1 MANSKDR
8 EKLLRFAKELYSDVA
23 PLTEHQQLQLFLD
36 ECAEYNLTVF
46 LGSFVCHN
54 LFGHSQ
60 PETLTGE
67 DIELF
72 MKHAD
77 FFLQAAM
84 LQQNMM
90 P

>member
-1 MANSKDR
+1 MGNASDR
-8 EKLLRFAKELYSDVA
+8 DKLIRFAEDLYKDVEPRPEYIELRN
-23 PLTEHQQLQLFLD
+23 FLD

-46 LGSFVCHN
+46 LSSFVCHG

-60 PETLTGE
+60 PETLTGK

-77 FFLQAAM
+77 FFLQTAM
-84 LQQNMM
+84 LQRSMM